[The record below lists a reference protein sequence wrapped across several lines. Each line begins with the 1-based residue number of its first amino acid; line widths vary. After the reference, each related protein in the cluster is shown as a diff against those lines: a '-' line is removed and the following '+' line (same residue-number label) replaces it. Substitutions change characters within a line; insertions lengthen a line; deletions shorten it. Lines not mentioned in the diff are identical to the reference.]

1 MRALS
6 VRQPWSWA
14 IVAGGKDCENRS
26 RNIAGGHRGLVAIHA
41 GVQLADADAFRRVA
55 ELADY
60 GVPDL
65 GRPGAPAE
73 TALGAVVGVAE
84 LTGAHPASS
93 CHGGCSPWADPTG
106 WHLRL
111 VKPRPLSRPVDCP
124 GRLGLFTLPADVAA
138 LVLRQAAEAVT
149 RR

>member
-41 GVQLADADAFRRVA
+41 GQQLADAAFRRVA

-60 GVPDL
+60 GIPDL
-65 GRPGAPAE
+65 GHPGAPAE
-73 TALGAVVGVAE
+73 TYLGGVIGVAE
-84 LTGAHPASS
+84 LTGAHPASTCGGS
-93 CHGGCSPWADPTG
+93 CSRWADPTG

-111 VKPRPLSRPVDCP
+111 IKPRALSRPVDCP
-124 GRLGLFTLPADVAA
+124 GRLGLFELPADVTVE
-138 LVLRQAAEAVT
+138 VLRLVAGDV
-149 RR
+149 R